1 MAKAELSQVV
11 KELMTKP
18 EQIRNIGIV
27 AHIDHGKCIGGDS
40 RLYKADGE
48 HIKADNLFRVAEEE
62 GIIVR
67 KTETETVYDISH
79 ENIEVF
85 SLNKERGV
93 MEKKPVKYA
102 WKLKGGR
109 VIRVKLRNGYEI
121 KTTPEHKY
129 IVFDGNGFV
138 EKRAEDLKMRERIAC
153 PRELRVNNGRN
164 VRKLILLKLSKKGF
178 FVTLKDSK
186 KLKRFILEKGRE
198 KIREMINAEISGNS
212 IYHAAYRGS
221 IILRDYIDIS
231 LHMGLNYDQIIDNIE
246 WISYRSGTRR
256 RGKNCGR
263 MRFPEKLEDFY
274 YLAGLMAGDGT
285 GNKLVVGKEPL
296 GRAFKAICTD
306 MGINCAERDYEGKT
320 KELCTNKTMLEV
332 LNSVFSYPKRA
343 KSHNIEV
350 SRLLMLS
357 DDRPIA
363 RFISGYFDCDG
374 TVEKSRGAIS
384 ISSASMKMLQGIQML
399 LLRFGCISSLRG
411 DTLYI
416 SGNSVKS
423 FNDNIGFTLE
433 EKSLK
438 AYELE
443 KRVVG
448 SYLLDLVPLDKG
460 RILELQSMVSAYKN
474 HVRNYQRLQYE
485 PTIGTLQKIMKD
497 IKIQGAIEWLARIAS
512 GMLAYIEVDEISYG
526 HEDAVY
532 DFTVEDNHNF
542 VAEGMIIHNTTLTDN
557 LLAGA
562 GMMSEELAGKQ
573 LAMDFVAQ
581 EQERGITIYAAN
593 VSMVHTVKGRDY
605 LINLID
611 TPGHV
616 DFGGDVTRAMR
627 AVDGVVV
634 VADAVEGCMPQTET
648 VLRQALKERV
658 RPTLFINKV
667 DRMIKEL
674 KLTPQQMEERF
685 KKIITEVNMLIQK
698 YAEEEYKDKYTVN
711 VLDGSVAF
719 GSALRK
725 WAISV
730 PKMQETGISFKDII
744 DMTEGENE
752 KELAKKTPLHAV
764 VLEMVIKHLPN
775 PLVAQKYRIQ
785 RIWPGESDSP
795 VAKSMQTCDPNGH
808 LAAIVTKIYPD
819 PHAGYVATV
828 RIFSGKIKG
837 GQDLALIGSHK
848 TEKIQQ
854 VSIYKG
860 AQRIAME
867 EVVAGNI
874 VGIIG
879 LKSAFSGETL
889 AESDY
894 AIPAFESIKHI
905 FEPVVTKAVEP
916 KQPKQLAKLIEFLR
930 KTSREDPTLCVQINE
945 DTGEYLVSGLGE
957 LHIDAKIERPLKDA
971 NIEVSV
977 SPPIVIYKESVKQM
991 NPNAIEGKSPN
1002 RHNRF
1007 YMVAEPLEEKVLR
1020 AMASGE
1026 IPSDF
1031 EIKKKDLDLIE
1042 KLVGLGMD
1050 RDEIKKIKLIHNRN
1064 VFLDNTHGVTAILE
1078 VMEMLKQSFTEAMNE
1093 GPLAREPCTG
1103 VKVRI
1108 VDAKLHEDAIHRGPA
1123 QVIPAVRS
1131 AIRQA
1136 MVAGKAFILE
1146 PKQVIRIDVPTEQL
1160 SGAMKE
1166 VQNRRGQIIEMS
1178 EERGATVIKAKLPV
1192 AEMFGFNSALKSGT
1206 GGQGFFWLIDVTYEP
1221 LPKELEHTVV
1231 RRIKERKG
1239 LRDEELHEEETE
1251 E

>member
-1 MAKAELSQVV
+1 MAKGELTQVV
-11 KELMTKP
+11 RQLMTKP

-27 AHIDHGKCIGGDS
+27 AHIDHGK
-40 RLYKADGE
+40 
-48 HIKADNLFRVAEEE
+48 
-62 GIIVR
+62 
-67 KTETETVYDISH
+67 
-79 ENIEVF
+79 
-85 SLNKERGV
+85 
-93 MEKKPVKYA
+93 
-102 WKLKGGR
+102 
-109 VIRVKLRNGYEI
+109 
-121 KTTPEHKY
+121 
-129 IVFDGNGFV
+129 
-138 EKRAEDLKMRERIAC
+138 
-153 PRELRVNNGRN
+153 
-164 VRKLILLKLSKKGF
+164 
-178 FVTLKDSK
+178 
-186 KLKRFILEKGRE
+186 
-198 KIREMINAEISGNS
+198 
-212 IYHAAYRGS
+212 
-221 IILRDYIDIS
+221 
-231 LHMGLNYDQIIDNIE
+231 
-246 WISYRSGTRR
+246 
-256 RGKNCGR
+256 
-263 MRFPEKLEDFY
+263 
-274 YLAGLMAGDGT
+274 
-285 GNKLVVGKEPL
+285 
-296 GRAFKAICTD
+296 
-306 MGINCAERDYEGKT
+306 
-320 KELCTNKTMLEV
+320 
-332 LNSVFSYPKRA
+332 
-343 KSHNIEV
+343 
-350 SRLLMLS
+350 
-357 DDRPIA
+357 
-363 RFISGYFDCDG
+363 
-374 TVEKSRGAIS
+374 
-384 ISSASMKMLQGIQML
+384 
-399 LLRFGCISSLRG
+399 
-411 DTLYI
+411 
-416 SGNSVKS
+416 
-423 FNDNIGFTLE
+423 
-433 EKSLK
+433 
-438 AYELE
+438 
-443 KRVVG
+443 
-448 SYLLDLVPLDKG
+448 
-460 RILELQSMVSAYKN
+460 
-474 HVRNYQRLQYE
+474 
-485 PTIGTLQKIMKD
+485 
-497 IKIQGAIEWLARIAS
+497 
-512 GMLAYIEVDEISYG
+512 
-526 HEDAVY
+526 
-532 DFTVEDNHNF
+532 
-542 VAEGMIIHNTTLTDN
+542 TTLTDN

-593 VSMVHTVKGRDY
+593 VSMVHTVSGKDY

-658 RPTLFINKV
+658 KPTLFINKV

-674 KLTPQQMEERF
+674 KLTPPQMEDRF

-711 VLDGSVAF
+711 VMDGSVAF
-719 GSALRK
+719 GSALRN

-744 DMTEGENE
+744 DMTEGGNE
-752 KELAKKTPLHAV
+752 KELAKKAPLHAV

-775 PLVAQKYRIQ
+775 PMEAQRYRIKK
-785 RIWPGESDSP
+785 IWPGEPDSP
-795 VAKSMQTCDPNGH
+795 IAKSMQMCDPSGH

-828 RIFSGKIKG
+828 RIFSGKIKS
-837 GQDLALIGSHK
+837 GQDLALIGTNK

-860 AQRIAME
+860 AQRIAMD

-874 VGIIG
+874 VGIVG

-889 AESDY
+889 AEHDY

-930 KTSREDPTLCVQINE
+930 KTSREDPTLNVQINE

-957 LHIDAKIERPLKDA
+957 LHIDAKIERPLKEA
-971 NIEVSV
+971 NIDVSV

-991 NPNAIEGKSPN
+991 NPEAIEGKSPN

-1007 YMVAEPLEEKVLR
+1007 YMVAEPLEEKVLK
-1020 AMASGE
+1020 AMTSGE

-1031 EIKKKDLDLIE
+1031 EIKKKDLELID
-1042 KLVGLGMD
+1042 KLVGLGME
-1050 RDEIKKIKLIHNRN
+1050 RDEIKKIKLIHKRN

-1146 PKQVIRIDVPTEQL
+1146 PRQVIRIDVPTEQL

-1231 RRIKERKG
+1231 SRIKERKG
-1239 LRDEELHEEETE
+1239 LKDEDMQEEETE